1 MPENDATGC
10 RPRLRREV
18 EECRL
23 PGDID
28 PECCSQPPKY
38 SLTTAVITLSVV
50 PTLERGEEEGECVW
64 NPHLHQ
70 NLSRGGPVGVH
81 QFERS
86 TRDFAQ
92 PAHHVDHHRKEHDER
107 HHCGAGPHVL
117 MGNQLFMIGATAMIG
132 AEFTAIANGIIPS
145 RMIGQRDVSKA
156 IVMPPVAPM
165 AKPIMAL
172 RIVSH
177 PAETT
182 TSNCSTNTVAIRL
195 GRGSR
200 NVLMSNTI
208 TSSFPRAMPNKD
220 QGCRN
225 AAAPGSRRT
234 DRCNPVTA
242 VMRRR
247 RSAKPRAPQ

>member
-1 MPENDATGC
+1 MLIITGKNTTSATT
-10 RPRLRREV
+10 V
-18 EECRL
+18 A
-23 PGDID
+23 PGH
-28 PECCSQPPKY
+28 
-38 SLTTAVITLSVV
+38 TVV
-50 PTLERGEEEGECVW
+50 
-64 NPHLHQ
+64 
-70 NLSRGGPVGVH
+70 
-81 QFERS
+81 
-86 TRDFAQ
+86 
-92 PAHHVDHHRKEHDER
+92 
-107 HHCGAGPHVL
+107 

-177 PAETT
+177 PADTT

-208 TSSFPRAMPNKD
+208 TSSPKGR
-220 QGCRN
+220 CR
-225 AAAPGSRRT
+225 R
-234 DRCNPVTA
+234 
-242 VMRRR
+242 
-247 RSAKPRAPQ
+247 